1 MIAMSAGL
9 FVSGISL
16 GAFLENKRLHSVGII
31 KEVRESLKDTREILL
46 PLADKITHHDNMR
59 NKQFLNYTLV
69 DYNKEK
75 DPEITLEM
83 PVYEQESITGELNL
97 KEEQWLK
104 RQGNWE
110 D

>member
-1 MIAMSAGL
+1 
-9 FVSGISL
+9 
-16 GAFLENKRLHSVGII
+16 
-31 KEVRESLKDTREILL
+31 
-46 PLADKITHHDNMR
+46 MR